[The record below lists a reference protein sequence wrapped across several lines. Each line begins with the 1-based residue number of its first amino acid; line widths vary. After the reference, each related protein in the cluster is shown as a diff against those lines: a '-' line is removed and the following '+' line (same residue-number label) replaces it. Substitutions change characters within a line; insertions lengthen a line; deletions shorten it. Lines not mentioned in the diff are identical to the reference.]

1 MRVFIILSVIVTLLA
16 APFFI
21 YPVFL
26 MKVLCFALFASA
38 FNLLLGYAGL
48 LSFGHA
54 AFFGTAGY
62 LTAYA
67 LTSWNLSFELGI
79 LVGVSA
85 ATLLGVVFGFVAVR
99 RLGIY
104 FAMITLALAQMVY
117 FLYLQAPFTG
127 GEDGIQ
133 NVPRGEFLGVI
144 DLKNN
149 ISFYYVVLG
158 LCFLSFLAIYRIVYS
173 PFGQVLR
180 SIGQNPDRAVSL
192 GYSIQNYKLGVFV
205 LSAAFTG
212 LAGALSVIVFGLASL
227 DGANWHLSGEVV
239 LMTLVGGVGTVLGPI
254 IGAGIIVTLQSS
266 LAEAGQWVMFIQ
278 GAIFV
283 LIVMAFRKGI
293 VGELLDNNSAMR
305 KIMGLSH
312 KKGSANERSQEKEE
326 RINRTH
332 TEALGTDIQNRA
344 ISERLRG
351 EV

>member
-1 MRVFIILSVIVTLLA
+1 MRILILFVVIFFALV
-16 APFFI
+16 APFAF

-26 MKVLCFALFASA
+26 MKLLCFALFASA

-54 AFFGTAGY
+54 AFFGTSGY
-62 LTAYA
+62 VTAYA
-67 LTSWNLSFELGI
+67 LTSWDLGFELGLLI
-79 LVGVSA
+79 GVA
-85 ATLLGVVFGFVAVR
+85 ASTVLGIIFGYIAVR

-104 FAMITLALAQMVY
+104 FAMITLALAQMIY

-133 NVPRGEFLGVI
+133 NVPRGELLGFI
-144 DLKNN
+144 DLNNN

-158 LCFLSFLAIYRIVYS
+158 ICTLSFLAINRIVHS

-192 GYSIQNYKLGVFV
+192 GYSIENYKLGVFV

-212 LAGALSVIVFGLASL
+212 LAGGLSVIVFGLASL

-239 LMTLVGGVGTVLGPI
+239 LMTLVGGVGTILGPI
-254 IGAGIIVTLQSS
+254 IGAAIIVTLQSS

-293 VGELLDNNSAMR
+293 VGELLDSNSSIR
-305 KIMGLSH
+305 KVLRSLTKRSGTSETCVAKPIVRRS
-312 KKGSANERSQEKEE
+312 GSKPV
-326 RINRTH
+326 
-332 TEALGTDIQNRA
+332 GTDA
-344 ISERLRG
+344 
-351 EV
+351 

>member
-1 MRVFIILSVIVTLLA
+1 MRNLILFGLVVVALI
-16 APFFI
+16 APFFL

-26 MKVLCFALFASA
+26 MKLLCFALFASA

-54 AFFGTAGY
+54 AFFGTSGY
-62 LTAYA
+62 VTAYA
-67 LTSWNLSFELGI
+67 LTSWNLSFELGL
-79 LVGVSA
+79 LVGLTASTV
-85 ATLLGVVFGFVAVR
+85 LGIIFGFVAVR

-104 FAMITLALAQMVY
+104 FAMITLALAQMIY

-133 NVPRGEFLGVI
+133 NVPRGEFLGFI

-158 LCFLSFLAIYRIVYS
+158 ICTLSFFAIYRIVYS

-212 LAGALSVIVFGLASL
+212 LAGGLSVIVFGLASL

-239 LMTLVGGVGTVLGPI
+239 LMTLVGGVGTILGPI
-254 IGAGIIVTLQSS
+254 IGAAIIVTLQSS

-293 VGELLDNNSAMR
+293 VGELLDSNSTIR
-305 KIMGLSH
+305 KLFRRIIKNSGKSRDSVTNH
-312 KKGSANERSQEKEE
+312 KVGTSAQKVV
-326 RINRTH
+326 
-332 TEALGTDIQNRA
+332 GTD
-344 ISERLRG
+344 
-351 EV
+351 V